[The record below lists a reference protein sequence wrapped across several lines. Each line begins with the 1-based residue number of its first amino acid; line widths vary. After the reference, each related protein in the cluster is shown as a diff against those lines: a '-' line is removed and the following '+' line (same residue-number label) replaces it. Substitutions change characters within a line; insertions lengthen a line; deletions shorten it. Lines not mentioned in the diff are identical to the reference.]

1 MFRPSMLA
9 MLTFVILVQPSARA
23 GDRKEAF
30 KLSDDEQ
37 AVLDLTNAERKKA
50 GLPAFKPSTQLF
62 EAARSHAAN
71 MARQGSLDHFLGGTT
86 PAGRILGTG
95 YRFSACG
102 ENIAWN
108 QASPKDAI
116 TSWMNSYGHRGNVLN
131 GGYTEIGVA
140 VAKNAG
146 GERYWIQVFA
156 TPLPR

>member
-9 MLTFVILVQPSARA
+9 LLTVAIFIPHPVTA
-23 GDRKEAF
+23 GEKEGAF
-30 KLSDDEQ
+30 KLSDEER
-37 AVLDLTNAERKKA
+37 AVLDLTNVERQKVR
-50 GLPAFKPSTQLF
+50 LPALKPSAQLF
-62 EAARSHAAN
+62 EAARTHAAN

-86 PAGRILGTG
+86 PAGRILATG

-108 QASPKDAI
+108 QTAPKDAL
-116 TSWMNSYGHRGNVLN
+116 TSWMNSYGHRGNILN
-131 GGYTEIGVA
+131 GGYAEIGVA
-140 VAKNAG
+140 VAKNAR

>member
-1 MFRPSMLA
+1 MLA
-9 MLTFVILVQPSARA
+9 LLAVVVLVPHPASA

-30 KLSDDEQ
+30 KLSDDER
-37 AVLDLTNAERKKA
+37 AVLDLTNAERQKA
-50 GLPAFKPSTQLF
+50 GLPAFRPSAQLF

-108 QASPKDAI
+108 QASPRDAI
-116 TSWMNSYGHRGNVLN
+116 ASWMNSYGHRGNVLN

-140 VAKNAG
+140 MAKSAR

-156 TPLPR
+156 TPISR